1 MFETIKESSISS
13 FRNSRFILQKANINL
28 ESSRLEFHA
37 KKISPIV
44 AFLRV
49 SVTF

>member
-1 MFETIKESSISS
+1 M
-13 FRNSRFILQKANINL
+13 NL

-44 AFLRV
+44 AFLRL
-49 SVTF
+49 SVTFLTPIVTFYRPIAAFIFNLWKSSL